1 MYTTNEIHENVTIE
15 EIDENDKNLFRE
27 KSLMVLIFNSK
38 CCELL
43 FFLLMFR

>member
-1 MYTTNEIHENVTIE
+1 MYRTNEIHENVTIE
-15 EIDENDKNLFRE
+15 EIDEKDKNLIRE
-27 KSLMVLIFNSK
+27 KSLMVFILNSK